1 MRKLVRTKRDSFEII
16 LCETLIEF
24 LIKLNP
30 GLRTFNISAQ
40 NLNIQPLNR
49 SLMFLRF
56 ILTILILSRFTFVIA
71 ANESINDGVE
81 ISGEEPEEPDPKPN
95 GFKKL
100 KRDTD
105 AVLKSYIDKLKNV
118 TQQNILLP

>member
-1 MRKLVRTKRDSFEII
+1 
-16 LCETLIEF
+16 
-24 LIKLNP
+24 
-30 GLRTFNISAQ
+30 
-40 NLNIQPLNR
+40 
-49 SLMFLRF
+49 MFLRF